1 MPSCLHITNGDV
13 ARNLLRRSGLGGD
26 VLAWRDTMFEGPFP
40 AGLTLQATSAVR
52 AAYLAGT
59 GLPEERILKDF
70 QRRDETLRK
79 APAYD
84 AVTLWFEHDLLDQLQ
99 LLQILDWFAA
109 VRGPADL
116 GLICIDAFPGIDPFC
131 GLGRLDPKQ
140 MASLAQ
146 QRQPVTAAHLRLAKA
161 GWAAF
166 RAPDPRTI
174 EDFLAGDLT
183 LLPFLRAALMRHLE
197 EFPSVAEGLGRTHR
211 QLLRLVADGVDR
223 PDALF
228 AANAA
233 CETVLDMGDW
243 STFRRLG
250 ELCRL
255 PEPLLACAPYRQFRW
270 PPQSDIPLPDF
281 RAQAF
286 SLTAKGRR
294 VLAGEAAGD
303 ALRGFDY
310 WLGGVHFANGAAV
323 WRWNAAAGRLQRGS
337 R

>member
-1 MPSCLHITNGDV
+1 MPSCLHVTNGDI
-13 ARNLLRRSGLGGD
+13 ARNLLVRSGLGGD

-40 AGLTLQATSAVR
+40 AGLTLPATSALR

-59 GLPEERILKDF
+59 GLPEDRILKDF

-99 LLQILDWFAA
+99 FLQILDWFAGA
-109 VRGPADL
+109 GGHADL
-116 GLICIDAFPGIDPFC
+116 GLICIGAFPGIDPFR
-131 GLGRLDPKQ
+131 GLGQLDPQ
-140 MASLAQ
+140 QIASLAP
-146 QRQPVTAAHLRLAKA
+146 QRQPVTAAHLGLARS

-166 RAPDPRTI
+166 RAPDPRAV
-174 EDFLAGDLT
+174 EDFLAGDLSP
-183 LLPFLRAALMRHLE
+183 LPFAGAALLRHLQ
-197 EFPSVAEGLGRTHR
+197 EFPSVAEGVGRTHR

-228 AANAA
+228 RANSAL
-233 CETVLDMGDW
+233 ETVLHMGDW

-255 PEPLLACAPYRQFRW
+255 PEPLLACAPHGTFRW
-270 PPQSDIPLPDF
+270 PPQSDIALPDF
-281 RAQAF
+281 RAQVF

-294 VLAGEAAGD
+294 VLAGEAAGT
-303 ALRGFDY
+303 AIRGLDH

-337 R
+337 

>member
-1 MPSCLHITNGDV
+1 MSSCLHITNGDV
-13 ARNLLRRSGLGGD
+13 ARALLRRSGLGGD

-40 AGLTLQATSAVR
+40 AGLTLPATSALR
-52 AAYLAGT
+52 AAYLAGV
-59 GLPEERILKDF
+59 GLPEERILEDF

-99 LLQILDWFAA
+99 LLQSLDWFAA
-109 VRGPADL
+109 AGGHADL
-116 GLICIDAFPGIDPFC
+116 GLICIDAFPGIDPFR
-131 GLGRLDPKQ
+131 GLGQLDPKQ
-140 MASLAQ
+140 IASLAPK
-146 QRQPVTAAHLRLAKA
+146 RQPVTETHLRLAKA

-166 RAPDPRTI
+166 RAPDPCAI
-174 EDFLAGDLT
+174 EDFLVGDLT
-183 LLPFLRAALMRHLE
+183 PLPFLKAALTRHLQ
-197 EFPSVAEGLGRTHR
+197 EFPSVAEGVGRTHR
-211 QLLRLVADGVDR
+211 QLLRLVADGIDR

-228 AANAA
+228 RANSAL
-233 CETVLDMGDW
+233 ETVLHLGDW

-255 PEPLLACAPYRQFRW
+255 PEPLLACAPYGMFRW

-303 ALRGFDY
+303 ALRGLDH

-337 R
+337 